1 MSQLYTNNSIPIMTE
16 VFNSFSALHDEDSE
30 PHTSCPLRK
39 AHKKLR
45 EIEKLKLKMNK
56 TPEEY
61 KKIREEDVWRAIV
74 EPVYTGMSENV
85 EDIQRRKQK
94 QQENTK
100 SKLKILER
108 KRLQEKEAHKK
119 EIEQLQTKR
128 REENERYK
136 KQLIAL
142 RQKIQ
147 ELEHENKKLNQNAS
161 SAPASR
167 TTTSRL
173 NNNTNV
179 TLQEKIIEE
188 YDELVKELGT
198 KKKAYQKMMLLY
210 HPDKC
215 ESKKIAN
222 DVACIL
228 NTLKENEVH

>member
-1 MSQLYTNNSIPIMTE
+1 MTA

-30 PHTSCPLRK
+30 PQTSCPIRK
-39 AHKKLR
+39 ARKKLR

-56 TPEEY
+56 TPDEY
-61 KKIREEDVWRAIV
+61 DKIREEAIWRAIA
-74 EPVYTGMSENV
+74 EPVYTGMSEST

-100 SKLKILER
+100 SKLKSLER

-119 EIEQLQTKR
+119 QVEQLQTKR
-128 REENERYK
+128 REESEKYK
-136 KQLIAL
+136 KDLIAL

-147 ELEHENKKLNQNAS
+147 ELEYENNLLKQKAS
-161 SAPASR
+161 STPASR
-167 TTTSRL
+167 NTTSRL

-179 TLQEKIIEE
+179 TLQDKIIEE
-188 YDELVKELGT
+188 YDELVFQLGS
-198 KKKAYQKMMLLY
+198 KKKAYQKMIISY

-215 ESKKIAN
+215 ESKKFAN
-222 DVACIL
+222 EVACIL

>member
-1 MSQLYTNNSIPIMTE
+1 MTRFATKTNSYASLDIPDTE
-16 VFNSFSALHDEDSE
+16 ETENL
-30 PHTSCPLRK
+30 TRK
-39 AHKKLR
+39 ANKKLR
-45 EIEKLKLKMNK
+45 EIEKLKSKMNK

-100 SKLKILER
+100 SKLKALER
-108 KRLQEKEAHKK
+108 KRVQEKEAHKK
-119 EIEQLQTKR
+119 EIEQMQTKR

-136 KQLIAL
+136 KELRAL

-147 ELEHENKKLNQNAS
+147 ELEHENNLLKQKAS
-161 SAPASR
+161 STPASR
-167 TTTSRL
+167 NTTSRL

-188 YDELVKELGT
+188 YDELVFQLGS
-198 KKKAYQKMMLLY
+198 KKKAYQKMIISY

-215 ESKKIAN
+215 ESKKFAN
-222 DVACIL
+222 EVACIL

>member
-1 MSQLYTNNSIPIMTE
+1 MTA

-74 EPVYTGMSENV
+74 EPVYTGMSEST

-100 SKLKILER
+100 SKLKSLER

-119 EIEQLQTKR
+119 EIEQMQTKR

-136 KQLIAL
+136 KELRAL

-188 YDELVKELGT
+188 YDELVFQLGS
-198 KKKAYQKMMLLY
+198 KKKAYQKMIISY

-215 ESKKIAN
+215 ESKKFAN
-222 DVACIL
+222 EVACIL

>member
-1 MSQLYTNNSIPIMTE
+1 MTA
-16 VFNSFSALHDEDSE
+16 VFNSFSALYDEDSE

-100 SKLKILER
+100 SKLKALER

-119 EIEQLQTKR
+119 EIEQMQTKR

-136 KQLIAL
+136 KELRAL

-179 TLQEKIIEE
+179 TLQDKIIEE
-188 YDELVKELGT
+188 YDELVQELGS

-215 ESKKIAN
+215 ESTKIAN